1 MFSGKEKKRK
11 KKKKKRERKRKRKS
25 KRSKKYVAHSLV
37 PSAVSAK
44 IK

>member
-1 MFSGKEKKRK
+1 MFSGKGKKERGK
-11 KKKKKRERKRKRKS
+11 KKRKRKRKR
-25 KRSKKYVAHSLV
+25 KRSKKYVAHSLM